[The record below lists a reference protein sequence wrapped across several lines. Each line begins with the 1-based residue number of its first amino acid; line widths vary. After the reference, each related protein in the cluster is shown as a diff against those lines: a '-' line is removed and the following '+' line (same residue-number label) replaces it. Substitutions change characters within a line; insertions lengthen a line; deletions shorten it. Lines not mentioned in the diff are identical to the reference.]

1 MKVNIEI
8 KSIYSIDEI
17 PNYWTNE
24 DYIAL
29 LDAFGFEDGKS
40 IKPENLQEMLFM
52 AIGDFEANE
61 AAQIILNYKLSNDL
75 NAGQIEQISNE
86 MLIDK
91 VCEEYPEI
99 HMQGR
104 LFHVNQL
111 LFKAYNGK
119 FPNTKAS
126 VVHFSMTPT
135 NGEVKE
141 LRAEDILKLLNNG
154 LSDRNLIKR
163 LFEDQM
169 TQNIPFPEA
178 EGIIW
183 ELNTADNI
191 NFSLVTSE
199 NWINNED
206 ITASEFESLLEEIEV

>member
-1 MKVNIEI
+1 MKVNVEI

-61 AAQIILNYKLSNDL
+61 AAQIVLNYKLSDDL

-99 HMQGR
+99 HLHKH
-104 LFHVNQL
+104 LFSINQL
-111 LFKAYNGK
+111 LYKAFNGT
-119 FPNTKAS
+119 FPNAKAS
-126 VVHFSMTPT
+126 LIKFSVSDNDT
-135 NGEVKE
+135 ESLSKSDV
-141 LRAEDILKLLNNG
+141 LKAFNNG
-154 LSDRNLIKR
+154 LNESNLIRR
-163 LFEDQM
+163 LFDQQM
-169 TQNIPFPEA
+169 TTDADFPDA
-178 EGIIW
+178 ESIVW
-183 ELNTADNI
+183 ELKSTDNI
-191 NFSLVTSE
+191 NFELITSE
-199 NWINNED
+199 YWLDRESFLN
-206 ITASEFESLLEEIEV
+206 TVFEGEILKLEQ